1 MPLFDRLSDRLVRQ
15 LPRRSTVS
23 RWLRASA
30 IDLLTMLIA
39 AGLMGC
45 AQSRTLVGGQWD
57 TASGRTLVFRADGT
71 ADVQGMTAGYEVK
84 GSAILIN
91 GQPGLEGVRWVSD
104 DEFTAKDVLSGTPG
118 REQRYQR
125 RR

>member
-1 MPLFDRLSDRLVRQ
+1 M
-15 LPRRSTVS
+15 S

-30 IDLLTMLIA
+30 IALLVMLIA

-45 AQSRTLVGGQWD
+45 AQSRTLVGGRWD
-57 TASGRTLVFRADGT
+57 TDSGRTLVFRADGT
-71 ADVQGMTAGYEVK
+71 ADIQGMTAGYDVK
-84 GSAILIN
+84 GTTILIN
-91 GQPGLEGVRWVSD
+91 GQPGFEGVMWISD
-104 DEFTAKDVLSGTPG
+104 DEFTAKDVLSGAPG